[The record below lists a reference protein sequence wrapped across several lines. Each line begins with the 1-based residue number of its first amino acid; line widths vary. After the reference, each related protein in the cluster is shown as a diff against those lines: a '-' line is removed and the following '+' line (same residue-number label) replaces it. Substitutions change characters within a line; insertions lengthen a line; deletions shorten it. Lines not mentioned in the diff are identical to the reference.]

1 MRVCVRA
8 FLHVLLYVT
17 IYMCVCDCERERES
31 PVHKPTVSSSNRQK
45 MQTWGESMVN
55 PFVNCADLVNHFV
68 NCADLEGGGGHANC
82 GDGGGI
88 TLSFYVLCRLW
99 GDHGQS
105 ALETSRVCLINATA
119 TGTEILKNVI
129 LPG

>member
-1 MRVCVRA
+1 
-8 FLHVLLYVT
+8 
-17 IYMCVCDCERERES
+17 
-31 PVHKPTVSSSNRQK
+31 
-45 MQTWGESMVN
+45 MVN
-55 PFVNCADLVNHFV
+55 PFVNYADLVNHFV
-68 NCADLEGGGGHANC
+68 NCADFFWWGGGGGAGRANC